1 MIKENDVY
9 LKFEVYECTV
19 GGMQQTTPGAI
30 EKFEYPVMKVPN
42 TSYFNII
49 NLGIINIILIIVLHC
64 MTQLMLLLTQCR
76 KFSEKLTIIIMKFKL
91 NLFKKLTNE
100 DKHVITIIADLIG
113 CVLLVIALCY
123 GVYWCLTSWLLS

>member
-1 MIKENDVY
+1 MNVY
-9 LKFEVYECTV
+9 GEVCSILSPVRSAVLNT
-19 GGMQQTTPGAI
+19 
-30 EKFEYPVMKVPN
+30 PVMKVPN

-49 NLGIINIILIIVLHC
+49 NLGIINIIFIIVLHC

-76 KFSEKLTIIIMKFKL
+76 KFSEKLTLIIMKLKLNLFKKLKL

-100 DKHVITIIADLIG
+100 DKHAITIIADLIG
-113 CVLLVIALCY
+113 CALLVIVLCY